1 MNIKSIVVIILFSL
15 ITLFI
20 LFNKPDKEHFQN
32 NDYAPFISY
41 ENEIS
46 SGIQNIDYTYIKG
59 ATGPKGDPGKNPGD
73 QHIVSYLDS
82 LYNYQEPLTATEV
95 LANTIDEQNRIIEE
109 QNGIIDEANAR
120 KTVSVSGLDGAVA
133 KLYEANA
140 IKQTAEIAK
149 AEAEATSATALTAK
163 TAAIAGRDK
172 AIKDYA
178 SHKAVKDSNY
188 NMYMHYAGVATTANN
203 KINDLDKQRNVPDW
217 AGGPDYFGQLHIDKL
232 IDEQVTIRSN
242 NRNWSNMYRAT
253 GSWTTKMNAENVKKL
268 DYIAKIATQDAIIT
282 AQNGIIT
289 TQNGIIDEQNVIIE
303 TQTSIK
309 NNYEDNI
316 ATEDEI
322 IATAEGIKQ
331 TAEEEKQVAIDLQKA
346 AAEIAAEI
354 SAAAAAPA

>member
-1 MNIKSIVVIILFSL
+1 MNMNMNMNIKSIVVIILFSL

-20 LFNKPDKEHFQN
+20 LLNKPIIESYQN
-32 NDYAPFISY
+32 DDYTPFISY

-46 SGIQNIDYTYIKG
+46 SGIQNIEYTYIKG
-59 ATGPKGDPGKNPGD
+59 DTGPKGDHGSNAGN
-73 QHIVSYLDS
+73 QYIISYLDS

-120 KTVSVSGLDGAVA
+120 KTVSVSGLDDAVA

-149 AEAEATSATALTAK
+149 AEAEATRATALTAK
-163 TAAIAGRDK
+163 AAAIAGRNRAVGSIGSNSMHQRTYNAQGVK
-172 AIKDYA
+172 AQ
-178 SHKAVKDSNY
+178 VE
-188 NMYMHYAGVATTANN
+188 
-203 KINDLDKQRNVPDW
+203 INL
-217 AGGPDYFGQLHIDKL
+217 L
-232 IDEQVTIRSN
+232 SN
-242 NRNWSNMYRAT
+242 NSTYQHCMKHDCGNGTREFRNRMNTLVSRRDQRYSRRDIYQRA
-253 GSWTTKMNAENVKKL
+253 MNADNVRKL
-268 DYIAKIATQDAIIT
+268 DYIAKIAQQDTIIT

-354 SAAAAAPA
+354 AAAPA